1 MQTRT
6 AVFAMALSALVG
18 ITAADTRLIRGGN
31 GVTLPLPPATEAKPV
46 TDIVNGTPITDA
58 YRWLEDGRSPETRA
72 WIASQM
78 KYTEE
83 YLAQVKIRPEIAKR
97 VKELVRVE
105 SFSIPVERQGSYFFN
120 KRLPDENQASI
131 YLRKGLHG
139 SDQRLVDA
147 AKLSADQ
154 NTSVQIA
161 DISKAGDLL
170 AYSVREGGADEE
182 IVRLLDVKKNQE
194 LPDVLDRKS

>member
-46 TDIVNGTPITDA
+46 TDSVNGTPITDA
-58 YRWLEDGRSPETRA
+58 YRWLEDGKSSETRA

-83 YLAQVKIRPEIAKR
+83 YLAQVKIRPEIA
-97 VKELVRVE
+97 
-105 SFSIPVERQGSYFFN
+105 S
-120 KRLPDENQASI
+120 A
-131 YLRKGLHG
+131 LRNW
-139 SDQRLVDA
+139 
-147 AKLSADQ
+147 SAW
-154 NTSVQIA
+154 
-161 DISKAGDLL
+161 
-170 AYSVREGGADEE
+170 R
-182 IVRLLDVKKNQE
+182 
-194 LPDVLDRKS
+194 

>member
-1 MQTRT
+1 MQPRV
-6 AVFAMALSALVG
+6 AISVVALLALLG

-31 GVTLPLPPATEAKPV
+31 GVTLPLPPGTEAKPV
-46 TDIVNGTPITDA
+46 TDVVNGTPITDP
-58 YRWLEDGRSPETRA
+58 YRWLEDGKSSETRA

-83 YLAQVKIRPEIAKR
+83 YVSQVKIRPEIAKR

-105 SFSIPVERQGSYFFN
+105 SFSIPVERQGRYFFN

-139 SDQRLVDA
+139 SEERLVDA

-154 NTSVQIA
+154 NTSVHIA
-161 DISKAGDLL
+161 AVSYTHLTLPTIC
-170 AYSVREGGADEE
+170 SV
-182 IVRLLDVKKNQE
+182 
-194 LPDVLDRKS
+194 